1 MMIIINVAAAFIA
14 VGTTTI
20 IVGGGAGSVV
30 GARVQPW
37 ARPLSDMMRS
47 INSLASPIPPHIHA
61 HSTCKHNPGSTR
73 AANNGEGRGGEGR
86 GRRRRSKVIS

>member
-1 MMIIINVAAAFIA
+1 MIIINVVAAAVA
-14 VGTTTI
+14 VVGTTSVI
-20 IVGGGAGSVV
+20 IGGGAGSVV
-30 GARVQPW
+30 GARVQQW

-73 AANNGEGRGGEGR
+73 ATNNGEGGEGK
-86 GRRRRSKVIS
+86 GEGGGGGAK